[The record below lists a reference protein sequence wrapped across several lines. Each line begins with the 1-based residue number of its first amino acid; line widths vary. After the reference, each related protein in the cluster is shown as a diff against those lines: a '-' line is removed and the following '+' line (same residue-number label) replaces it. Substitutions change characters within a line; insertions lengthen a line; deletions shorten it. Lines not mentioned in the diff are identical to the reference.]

1 MDLVKNNG
9 PTKPFSKAIIAMGK
23 NTDMADLSGLMAAS
37 LKVILSTI
45 KWKVMVFTTGSMVG
59 FTMEN
64 GSIIN
69 NMVKVASL
77 GPMEEFMKEATS
89 KINAKVKVFSHGKS
103 NHFYQK

>member
-1 MDLVKNNG
+1 
-9 PTKPFSKAIIAMGK
+9 MGK
-23 NTDMADLSGLMAAS
+23 NTVMAASSGLMAAN

-59 FTMEN
+59 FMMEN

-77 GPMEEFMKEATS
+77 GPMGESMKAAMS